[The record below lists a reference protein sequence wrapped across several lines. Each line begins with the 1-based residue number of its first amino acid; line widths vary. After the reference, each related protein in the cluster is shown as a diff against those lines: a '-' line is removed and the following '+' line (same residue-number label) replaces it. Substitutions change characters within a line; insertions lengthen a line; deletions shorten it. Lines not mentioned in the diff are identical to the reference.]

1 MARASIQWDRSRPTP
16 ALYVYASGKVDGR
29 RQQRRIRIAGDDEA
43 LAEEVARELNRR
55 FLLGDF
61 SFFEKASRAQ
71 TARKQPSLRFDLEEW
86 GSHWLETYKP
96 PVVELATWKNYRA
109 HLRDLAR
116 RIGHIRL
123 EEITQAVVVDLRT
136 ELETEGKRKRTVD
149 GRLGVLRLIL
159 RDAKMREHIVKS
171 PFDEP
176 LPKRRTK
183 QTQAQM
189 SKRVVFR
196 PFVADELETL
206 LAVLRDPKGSTERMY
221 FPVTEALLLTGLRWG
236 EGAAWIWPHVS
247 LPERRIHI
255 LHALPKSS
263 TVEVASLVATKTAAV
278 WSIRIRRPVEE
289 LLFRQR
295 QRSYVGREG
304 SWVFPNSKG
313 GHLNYRNWLG
323 RGWPQALERAR
334 VKPREGDAQKALR
347 RSYITSALI
356 CGRNPKLVSSE
367 VGHTTARMVLETY
380 DSFIDPANWP
390 DTEERE
396 HLSSIFGWDG
406 DEIVGSGARAT
417 HALRKAR

>member
-16 ALYVYASGKVDGR
+16 ALYVYASGKVNGR
-29 RQQRRIRIAGDDEA
+29 RQQRRMRIAGDDET

-61 SFFEKASRAQ
+61 SFFEKASRTQAV
-71 TARKQPSLRFDLEEW
+71 RKQPNLRFSLEEW
-86 GSHWLETYKP
+86 GSQWLQSYQP
-96 PVVELATWKNYRA
+96 PVVELETWKNYRA
-109 HLRDLAR
+109 HLRDLTR
-116 RIGHIRL
+116 RIGHLRL

-136 ELETEGKRKRTVD
+136 ELEKGGLRKRTVD

-159 RDAKMREHIVKS
+159 RDAKMREHIMKS

-189 SKRVVFR
+189 SKKVTFR
-196 PFVADELETL
+196 PFIAEELETL
-206 LAVLRDPKGSTERMY
+206 LEVLRDPQSPRERMY

-236 EGAAWIWPHVS
+236 EGAAWIWPHIS
-247 LPERRIHI
+247 QPERRIHI
-255 LHALPKSS
+255 LHALPKSR
-263 TVEVASLVATKTAAV
+263 TVDVSSLVATKTAAV
-278 WSIRIRRPVEE
+278 WSIRIGRPLEG

-295 QRSYVGREG
+295 QRSYVGREE

-313 GHLNYRNWLG
+313 GHLNYRNWLD
-323 RGWPQALERAR
+323 RGWPRALERAG

-347 RSYITSALI
+347 RSYVTSALI

-367 VGHTTARMVLETY
+367 VGHTTARMIIENY
-380 DSFIDPANWP
+380 DSFIDPTNWP
-390 DTEERE
+390 DAEERE
-396 HLSSIFGWDG
+396 HLARIFGWDG
-406 DEIVGSGARAT
+406 DEIVGSRARAT